1 MDFGKEGT
9 GDFVERIKLNV
20 NEDTRSLAA
29 NRNFLSLVQGNAGRS
44 FRGYCFGYCR
54 DQTIINWGC
63 PPVINV
69 PSEREKI
76 KVSKWSVKYV
86 DIYQSVEDENYFAF
100 SVFVINLRNENR
112 STTQP
117 KLGSIV
123 NKIEI
128 LEPGFLY
135 KLIDC
140 GIITD

>member
-1 MDFGKEGT
+1 M
-9 GDFVERIKLNV
+9 
-20 NEDTRSLAA
+20 
-29 NRNFLSLVQGNAGRS
+29 
-44 FRGYCFGYCR
+44 
-54 DQTIINWGC
+54 
-63 PPVINV
+63 
-69 PSEREKI
+69 
-76 KVSKWSVKYV
+76 KYG
-86 DIYQSVEDENYFAF
+86 DIYQSVQDENYFAF
-100 SVFVINLRNENR
+100 SVFIINLRNENR